1 MVYVYGNSF
10 CTLPSGKSAKD
21 VVADYLRGLYEHLV
35 KRLRHHD
42 DTFFGI
48 TPMEFWITVPAMWT
62 DAAKTA
68 TIEAAQAAGFGSR
81 PMDTLHIITEPEAA
95 ALSVLMPRVGLG
107 AVTGFEVR
115 FLAVLVSWL
124 Y

>member
-1 MVYVYGNSF
+1 
-10 CTLPSGKSAKD
+10 
-21 VVADYLRGLYEHLV
+21 
-35 KRLRHHD
+35 
-42 DTFFGI
+42 
-48 TPMEFWITVPAMWT
+48 
-62 DAAKTA
+62 
-68 TIEAAQAAGFGSR
+68 
-81 PMDTLHIITEPEAA
+81 MDTLHIITEPEAA

>member
-68 TIEAAQAAGFGSR
+68 TIEAAQA
-81 PMDTLHIITEPEAA
+81 L
-95 ALSVLMPRVGLG
+95 ALDPARWIPCISLLSLRL
-107 AVTGFEVR
+107 R
-115 FLAVLVSWL
+115 HCQ